1 VRRPPKKERPTL
13 QGKRWL
19 KNIMKLYDRSHY
31 VIENKE
37 GHVETKPKRTQNELT
52 FEHKMRALNTLFE
65 LFGAAH
71 VPAGHSDPD
80 VRRRSK
86 SPEWGESRGIARENK
101 NRGNELKE
109 YLKTKDITFSKAANP
124 VPLARNGTAI

>member
-1 VRRPPKKERPTL
+1 MR
-13 QGKRWL
+13 
-19 KNIMKLYDRSHY
+19 LYERSHY
-31 VIENKE
+31 ITENKE

-71 VPAGHSDPD
+71 VPVGHSDPD

-86 SPEWGESRGIARENK
+86 LPEWGESRGIARENK
-101 NRGNELKE
+101 NRGNEARE
-109 YLKTKDITFSKAANP
+109 YLKTKDITFSNAANY
-124 VPLARNGTAI
+124 ARLGRNFTAI